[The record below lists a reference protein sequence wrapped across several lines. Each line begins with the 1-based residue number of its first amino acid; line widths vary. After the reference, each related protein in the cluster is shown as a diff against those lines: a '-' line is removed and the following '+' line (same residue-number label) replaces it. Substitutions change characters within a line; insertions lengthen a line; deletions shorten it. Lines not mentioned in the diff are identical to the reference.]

1 MVLNK
6 GDIFLDVASWQPED
20 LTSIL
25 NAVGT
30 RKTFIKL
37 TEGTSYLNPKAKGQS
52 NTSDVQGYYHFARF
66 GGNAELAKQE
76 ANYFINNV
84 KNYKSARYAVL
95 DYESDASSDKNANTT
110 ACIAFMDILKNNGF
124 SPIIYSYNPYFN
136 ANLSLDQIT
145 SKYPNSVWIA
155 AYATAGRIDSPDYNW
170 LPKVNHSRFWQF
182 TQNYKGYNVDGNVV
196 LMNDYIEDNNFNSSL
211 IEDNKNM
218 MFTFNIKDD
227 INWKEID
234 IYLYNGNTNEV
245 VKVNNM
251 EELKW
256 LRIVYKEVMNKDLRH
271 YTWSSKAPV
280 YTRFFGVTRP
290 KINK

>member
-25 NAVGT
+25 NVVGT

-66 GGNAELAKQE
+66 GGNVGLAKQE
-76 ANYFINNV
+76 ANYFINNA

-110 ACIAFMDILKNNGF
+110 ACIAFMNILKNNGF
-124 SPIIYSYNPYFN
+124 IPIIYSYNPYFN
-136 ANLSLDQIT
+136 ANLNLNQIT
-145 SKYPNSVWIA
+145 SKYPHSIWIA

-196 LMNDYIEDNNFNSSL
+196 LMNDSIEDNDFDSSL
-211 IEDNKNM
+211 TRSNKNM

-245 VKVNNM
+245 VKVNNT

-256 LRIVYKEVMNKDLRH
+256 LRIVYKEVMNKDLKH
-271 YTWSSKAPV
+271 YTWSSKAAV